1 MVLGSSPHGC
11 LVVPN
16 YNKQS
21 AMNNDRY
28 SAERQSMVDAQLRAR
43 GITDERVLAAMT
55 RVPRHEFVTEPFRR
69 EAYEDHPLP
78 IGENQTVSQPYIV
91 AIMLQAL
98 RLNGFERVLEIGTGS
113 GYQTGLLAELAREVF
128 SVERYASLATSA
140 DEVIRRLNYD
150 KVSIRIG
157 DGTQG
162 WPEKAPFDAI
172 TVTAAAPRVPPAL
185 FAQLREG
192 GRMIVPVGPAYAQEL
207 MLIRKENAGPVITK
221 MEGCR
226 FVPLIG
232 EQGYS
237 EPN

>member
-1 MVLGSSPHGC
+1 MNETSSTIS
-11 LVVPN
+11 
-16 YNKQS
+16 K
-21 AMNNDRY
+21 AMNQDRY
-28 SAERQSMVDAQLRAR
+28 SVERQSMVETQLRAR
-43 GITDERVLAAMT
+43 GIKDERVLAAMA
-55 RVPRHEFVTEPFRR
+55 RVPRHEFVAEPFRR

-98 RLNGFERVLEIGTGS
+98 ELDGSERVLEIGTGS
-113 GYQTGLLAELAREVF
+113 GYQTALLAELAREVF
-128 SVERYASLATSA
+128 SVERYASLAMSA
-140 DEVIRRLNYD
+140 EEVIHRLNYMN
-150 KVSIRIG
+150 VSIRIG

-172 TVTAAAPRVPPAL
+172 TVTAAAPRVPAAL
-185 FAQLREG
+185 FGQLREG

-207 MLIRKENAGPVITK
+207 MLIRKENDSPMITK

-232 EQGYS
+232 EHGYS
-237 EPN
+237 EPS